1 MNSHDLYIDESGV
14 GYILDHKYRFF
25 IITGLIITKE
35 EKLKA
40 SVMLEMW
47 KRKYLKDPSNS
58 LHAVDFYEDRKK
70 DYKKSQLR
78 IHKSFEKAHQE
89 LIDLILTLNFSAQVF
104 YVDIIS
110 LQKTLK
116 INNISKKEKINIEQ
130 IVDGK
135 IKYQKQNVKTRL
147 KEVIGNNT
155 HFPIKYC
162 IQKALAFHCEHLKT
176 KDSVGSIFLDSRK
189 EFDSYSIEAYHTFK
203 IKEKRSVSISSGAST
218 AISNGYNYGKEI
230 LGINL
235 QTKANPDAG
244 IEICDLIS
252 YLAFQHLRGKY
263 NRANELKGI
272 SKKRLTLIRK
282 TNRYIYR
289 RKGIN
294 KGNETKNCGSKL
306 KELIDKRLAP
316 LLEELARR
324 SSVS

>member
-1 MNSHDLYIDESGV
+1 MLAALIYGFVNKLNIFESAKLACKAASKNVQKRGVSPILLEDVKSKIVFTNGVFDILHEGHLSLLKYAKSLGGKLVVAINSDQSVKKNKGNERPINDVNIRKQQLE
-14 GYILDHKYRFF
+14 ILPWVDQVMVFKEKTPLNLIRQIRPD
-25 IITGLIITKE
+25 IIVKGG
-35 EKLKA
+35 
-40 SVMLEMW
+40 
-47 KRKYLKDPSNS
+47 
-58 LHAVDFYEDRKK
+58 
-70 DYKKSQLR
+70 DYKK
-78 IHKSFEKAHQE
+78 
-89 LIDLILTLNFSAQVF
+89 
-104 YVDIIS
+104 
-110 LQKTLK
+110 
-116 INNISKKEKINIEQ
+116 
-130 IVDGK
+130 
-135 IKYQKQNVKTRL
+135 

-316 LLEELARR
+316 LLEELARS